1 MPTEH
6 SGSDSRGPSSPAEFV
21 DELWRRYAAALTR
34 YARRRAPGVDAD
46 DIVSEVFAQTLHALE
61 QGHGTVEHPRA
72 YLYAATRNQIARE
85 QRRRQRLD
93 ALADHEAAAGEL
105 SARAEPTPSDLTL
118 VHEVLAGFSPTDQ
131 GLLFQV
137 LGESRRLGDVAHDLG
152 LTPAAASRRLY
163 KVRSTFRARWIQIH
177 VAVSEAPETCRPY
190 LEVAGPVLA
199 GTSTDAVAQEFWDH
213 VHGCP
218 VCPTI
223 VAEARRGAR
232 TLAVVPPSVV
242 LMSLGVHGT
251 TGDGTSSRGD
261 SSAITARRSGI
272 HGRFGVPQAAG
283 SSRPSSSEPSSSDRT
298 FVTTPVPQSPAPPW
312 SPHPAPR
319 HRSRPRPHP
328 LRVGSPQLHPRPRR
342 LVHSRGGSPDL
353 SPRHSRSPNRRGAP
367 PRVTSVRG
375 PSARSA
381 MTSPGRLGFAS

>member
-272 HGRFGVPQAAG
+272 HGRFGVPLAAG
-283 SSRPSSSEPSSSDRT
+283 ILSAVVLGAIIVGPDLRDDSGAAVAGAPVVSAPSTPAPEPSTATPTPGGIASAAP
-298 FVTTPVPQSPAPPW
+298 TTPPTG
-312 SPHPAPR
+312 
-319 HRSRPRPHP
+319 P
-328 LRVGSPQLHPRPRR
+328 LTRGLSGPFATAFTIPEP
-342 LVHSRGGSPDL
+342 SRGTTT
-353 SPRHSRSPNRRGAP
+353 RHVCSW
-367 PRVTSVRG
+367 SV
-375 PSARSA
+375 S
-381 MTSPGRLGFAS
+381 TQCDD